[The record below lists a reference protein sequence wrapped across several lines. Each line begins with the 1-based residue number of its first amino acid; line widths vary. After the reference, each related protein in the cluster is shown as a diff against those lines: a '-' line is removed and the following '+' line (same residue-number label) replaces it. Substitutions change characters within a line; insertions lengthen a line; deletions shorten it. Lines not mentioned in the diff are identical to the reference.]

1 MNSSELNKFLS
12 GDLSGKELQILIEQE
27 VTNYAELMKMKGA
40 SISLNFYEDQ
50 EVFINIKSITRLLQE
65 TLTENLSN
73 IHLAYICDCITLGE
87 KVHFETEKINDII
100 FNIADPEVHGGYK
113 SKADLEQTLAYL
125 ISG

>member
-1 MNSSELNKFLS
+1 
-12 GDLSGKELQILIEQE
+12 
-27 VTNYAELMKMKGA
+27 MKKKGA
-40 SISLNFYEDQ
+40 SISLSFYEDQ

-73 IHLAYICDCITLGE
+73 IHLAYICDCITLEE
-87 KVHFETEKINDII
+87 KVHFENEKINDII

-113 SKADLEQTLAYL
+113 LKIDLEQTLAYL